1 MPIQIQIFEKEDA
14 DEIVSLIHRSM
25 FETNIADY
33 SEEDLMEDAKKFTT
47 DTIIERASWTNFYVF
62 KDSDKIIATG
72 AIGPYWDSTVE
83 SSFFTIFVLPEY
95 QGKGVGAL
103 IIKTLEND
111 EFYKRAE
118 RIEIPA
124 SITAVPFYQKYG
136 YSFKNGIDSPDDEG
150 IVRMEK
156 HKNRMIESGN

>member
-1 MPIQIQIFEKEDA
+1 MDINIRFFKEEDA
-14 DEIVSLIHRSM
+14 EEIVSLIYRAM

-33 SEEDLMEDAKKFTT
+33 SKEDLIIDAEKITVQS
-47 DTIIERASWTNFYVF
+47 IIERAFWTHFYVF
-62 KDSDKIIATG
+62 SDDDKIIATG
-72 AIGPYWDSTVE
+72 AIGPYWDSLTE

-95 QGKGVGAL
+95 QGRGVGKL
-103 IIKTLEND
+103 IINTLEED
-111 EFYKRAE
+111 EFYKRAS

-136 YSFKNGIDSPDDEG
+136 YTFKNGVTIADAEG

-156 HKNRMIESGN
+156 IRSVA